1 MPATEFGR
9 AIVRILAVSGS
20 LQARSSNARV
30 LEAARRQAPEGVQ
43 VVLSTSVGEMPHFN
57 PDCEADG
64 PMGGAVAEF
73 RAELAAADAVLIA
86 TPEYAHA
93 LPGSLK
99 NALDWIVGS
108 GEFYG
113 KRVAVISAAPSP
125 DRGINAREMLERTLR
140 AQGAVVVSSATIQV
154 THLESDGL
162 GPATVAAVH
171 AVLDSLIAR

>member
-1 MPATEFGR
+1 M
-9 AIVRILAVSGS
+9 
-20 LQARSSNARV
+20 
-30 LEAARRQAPEGVQ
+30 
-43 VVLSTSVGEMPHFN
+43 LSTSVGDVPHFN

-64 PMGGAVAEF
+64 PMGGAVAKL

-108 GEFYG
+108 GELYG

-125 DRGINAREMLERTLR
+125 DRGINAREMLERTLH
-140 AQGAVVVSSATIQV
+140 AQGAVVVSSATVQV
-154 THLESDGL
+154 THLESDEL
-162 GPATVAAVH
+162 GPETVAAVK
-171 AVLDSLIAR
+171 AVLNALIDR